1 MGDLLQELEFRALDL
16 ATAGLDRIDRREFG
30 PKSVHAIRVGGKRL
44 RALWQLLVPSIP
56 KDLAQ
61 GADTRLRDAN
71 RMLARTRDA
80 HVARSLLEKLIARCT
95 SAADVD
101 TLQAFLAALPEEAEA
116 HRPPSVTALSETYR
130 REIGAW
136 HALRVDVSDD
146 TAIRAGILRSY
157 RKGRGRGREAVESGG
172 PLAHHRWRRWV
183 KYLLH
188 QLQALEDRLLDWQ
201 RADIEKL
208 DRLADDLGK
217 FNDIHNLLLVL
228 PSLCLDA
235 EIHARADR
243 ILAAQADALRQRCR
257 HLYAELYRAEPDAY
271 ASSIAEAATASEPLD
286 VDLAIAD

>member
-44 RALWQLLVPSIP
+44 RALWQLLVPLIP

-61 GADTRLRDAN
+61 SADTRLRDAN

-95 SAADVD
+95 SAADTD
-101 TLQAFLAALPEEAEA
+101 TLHAFLAALPEEAEA

-146 TAIRAGILRSY
+146 TAIRAGIRRSY
-157 RKGRGRGREAVESGG
+157 RKGRGRGQEAVESGE

-228 PSLCLDA
+228 PSLSLDA
-235 EIHARADR
+235 KIHARADH
-243 ILAAQADALRQRCR
+243 ILAAHADALRQTCR
-257 HLYAELYRAEPDAY
+257 HLYAELYRPEPDAY

-286 VDLAIAD
+286 LDLAIAD